1 MHIAIAGGHSAYAR
15 GASGFIDE
23 YDCDRELVAHLIPAF
38 EDQGWYVT
46 DCSNDAATVN
56 GELAEECRAAN
67 ESGADLF
74 VAVHFNAGGGTGT
87 EVWYHEGSS
96 AASYAESV
104 SAELASALGLRNRGP
119 KATTGLYVLNRT
131 TMPAI
136 LVEVC
141 FVDTEQDADA
151 WHAAPWDALV
161 GAVVRGLGG
170 DYEAPAPEPQGPTP
184 EEVEAGRVAGLPD
197 ALKGYDDLWPGD
209 WCIGAA
215 EKAVE
220 RGIMRG
226 TSATTFDPWAT
237 LTRAMAVSVVANLVK
252 ADVEPLPFDDIA
264 EWYTAAMVW
273 AAKAGIVSGNGGS
286 ARPNDPCTRAELAVM
301 LWRSQGEPDPHGTP
315 AGYPDWH
322 EVPQWAQK
330 ACAWAVENAVMG
342 SKGEIRPDDAC
353 TRAEAAAMATAL

>member
-1 MHIAIAGGHSAYAR
+1 MHIAIAGGHSANAR
-15 GASGFIDE
+15 GASGLIDE
-23 YDCDRELVAHLIPAF
+23 YDCDRAFVAHLVPAF
-38 EDQGWYVT
+38 EGQGWGVT
-46 DCSNDAATVN
+46 DCSNDAGTVN

-74 VAVHFNAGGGTGT
+74 IAVHFNSGGGTGT
-87 EVWYHEGSS
+87 EVWYHPGSS
-96 AASYAESV
+96 AESYAESV

-119 KATTGLYVLNRT
+119 KATMGLYVLNRT

-151 WHAAPWDALV
+151 WHATSWDALV

-170 DYEAPAPEPQGPTP
+170 DYAAPEPEPQGPTP
-184 EEVEAGRVAGLPD
+184 EEVEAERVAGLPD
-197 ALKGYDDLWPGD
+197 ALKGYSDMWPGD
-209 WCIGAA
+209 WYLGAA
-215 EKAVE
+215 QKAVE

-226 TSATTFDPWAT
+226 TSPTTFEPWAA

-273 AAKAGIVSGNGGS
+273 AAKAGIVSGSGGS
-286 ARPNDPCTRAELAVM
+286 ARPNDACTRAELAVM

-330 ACAWAVENAVMG
+330 ACAWAVEKAVMG
-342 SKGEIRPDDAC
+342 SKGEIRPEDPC

>member
-1 MHIAIAGGHSAYAR
+1 MHIAIAGGHSANAR
-15 GASGFIDE
+15 GASGLIDE
-23 YDCDRELVAHLIPAF
+23 YDCDRAFVAHLVPAF
-38 EDQGWYVT
+38 EGQGWGVT
-46 DCSNDAATVN
+46 DCSNDAGTVN

-74 VAVHFNAGGGTGT
+74 IAVHFNSGGGTGT

-96 AASYAESV
+96 AESYAESV

-119 KATTGLYVLNRT
+119 KATMGLYVLNRT

-151 WHAAPWDALV
+151 WHATSWDALV

-170 DYEAPAPEPQGPTP
+170 DYAAPEPEPQGPTP
-184 EEVEAGRVAGLPD
+184 EEVEAERVAGLPD
-197 ALKGYDDLWPGD
+197 ALKGYSDMWPGD
-209 WCIGAA
+209 WYLGAA
-215 EKAVE
+215 QKAVE

-226 TSATTFDPWAT
+226 TSPTTFEPWAA

-273 AAKAGIVSGNGGS
+273 AAKAGIVSGSGGS
-286 ARPNDPCTRAELAVM
+286 ARPNDACTRAELAVM

-315 AGYPDWH
+315 QGYPDWC

-330 ACAWAVENAVMG
+330 ACAWAVEKAVMG
-342 SKGEIRPDDAC
+342 SKGEIRPEDPC